1 MMLHGIIPPVVT
13 PMQANEDLDLPRLR
27 KLIDEMLAA
36 GVNGI
41 FVLGTTS
48 EFYALDDAEK
58 QAVIAT
64 AVEHVNK
71 RCPVMAGTGAEST
84 RETIRVTKIAEREG
98 VDAVSVITPYYIM
111 PTQAEIADHFRR
123 VAESTSTPVLLYS
136 NPSTCGGL
144 KIEPETAARLA
155 EIPNIVG
162 MKDSSGDLQ
171 GLIEFVR
178 VTPPKFAIFQGRDT
192 LIAPALEYG
201 AKGAVP
207 GTCNIAP
214 KLCVGIYE
222 AFRRGDLE
230 SARAFQMKLS
240 PLRLGLAIGTAP
252 GAIKAAMNLLGM
264 QVGPSRS
271 PIAALSPDKQE
282 KLRGIL
288 KGMEL
293 M

>member
-1 MMLHGIIPPVVT
+1 MLHGIIPPIVT

-27 KLIDEMLAA
+27 KLIDQMLAK
-36 GVNGI
+36 GVHGI

-84 RETIRVTKIAEREG
+84 RETIRITKIAEREG
-98 VDAVSVITPYYIM
+98 ATAVSVITPYYVM
-111 PTQAEIADHFRR
+111 PTQAEIADHYRR
-123 VAESTSTPVLLYS
+123 VADNTSLPVLLYS

-144 KIEPETAARLA
+144 KIEAETVARLA
-155 EIPNIVG
+155 EVPNIAG
-162 MKDSSGDLQ
+162 IKDSSGDLQ
-171 GLIEFVR
+171 GLIELVR
-178 VTPPKFAIFQGRDT
+178 IAPPNFAVFQGRDT
-192 LIAPALEYG
+192 LIAPALQYG

-207 GTCNIAP
+207 GTCNIAAEM
-214 KLCVGIYE
+214 CVGIYD
-222 AFRRGDLE
+222 AFRRGDHE
-230 SARAFQMKLS
+230 NAKAIQSKLS

-264 QVGPSRS
+264 NVGPSRS
-271 PIAALSPDKQE
+271 PIAPLSPDKQD
-282 KLRGIL
+282 KLRAIL
-288 KGMEL
+288 KGMGL
-293 M
+293 L